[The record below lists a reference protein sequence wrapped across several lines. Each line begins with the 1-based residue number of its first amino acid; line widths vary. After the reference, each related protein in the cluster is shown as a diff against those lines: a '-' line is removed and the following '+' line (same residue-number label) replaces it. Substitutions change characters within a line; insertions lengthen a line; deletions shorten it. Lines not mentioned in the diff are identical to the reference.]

1 MSSGGGK
8 SSPNIFLAI
17 FEGFF
22 KWLEGY
28 GINTAY
34 ILLTLGIAAI
44 AFAFFALDLSSNR
57 ILLFAIG
64 TSPLWLPY
72 ILFFL
77 WFDMWMHYIHGS
89 YDYNQGRVSLVIRL
103 PQDIFKSPAAME
115 IVLTQ
120 LYQTA
125 SPDNLVQTY
134 WDGKHPPTFAL
145 EIISTEGE
153 VSFVINA
160 PRKKFKNFIEASLY
174 GQYPGIEI
182 HELPIDYTARIPLNG
197 EGYTMFGLHFGLKKE
212 DVFPIKT
219 YVDFG
224 LDKDPKEEYK
234 NDPISTVIELLGS
247 LGPGEHLWF
256 QFLISAHRKTS
267 FANGS
272 LTTHKDWTDDI
283 QAKIEDIMGRKEA
296 TYAEDSFV
304 ALKLT
309 DGERDIVKSLERSKT
324 KFAFDTYVKVLYVAK
339 NGNFNS
345 DRIGHSI
352 TSFFAGHDLARNS
365 MSFRW
370 RTDFDY
376 NWWQDP
382 SGKIRQRLKLAELED
397 YKLRTYTPRTPKDT
411 GSILTTEEVATLYHL
426 PGKAVATPGLVRVP
440 SKKAEAPG
448 NLPL

>member
-1 MSSGGGK
+1 MSKGGGESK
-8 SSPNIFLAI
+8 NILLVI

-22 KWLEGY
+22 NWLERF
-28 GINTAY
+28 GINTVY
-34 ILLTLGIAAI
+34 IILTLGIAAI
-44 AFAFFALDLSSNR
+44 AFALFSLDLSSNR

-72 ILFFL
+72 VLFFL
-77 WFDMWMHYIHGS
+77 WFELWMHYIHAC
-89 YDYNQGRVSLVIRL
+89 YDYNQGRVTLLIRL
-103 PQDIFKSPAAME
+103 PQEIFKSPLAME

-134 WDGKHPPTFAL
+134 WDGKHPPTFGL
-145 EIISTEGE
+145 EIISTEGD
-153 VSFVINA
+153 VNFVINA

-182 HELPIDYTARIPLNG
+182 HEMPVDYTARIPLDG
-197 EGYTMFGLHFGLKKE
+197 KGYTLFGLHFGLKKP
-212 DVFPIKT
+212 DAFPLKT

-224 LDKDPKEEYK
+224 LDKDPKEEFK
-234 NDPISTVIELLGS
+234 HDPISTVIELLGS

-272 LTTHKDWTDDI
+272 LFTHNDWTDDI
-283 QAKIEDIMGRKEA
+283 QAEIDKIMGKKDAKDE
-296 TYAEDSFV
+296 EDAFV

-309 DGERDIVKSLERSKT
+309 DGQRDTVKALERSKS
-324 KFAFDTYVKVLYVAK
+324 KFAFNTYVKVIYAAK
-339 NGNFNS
+339 DGHFNS

-352 TSFFAGHDLARNS
+352 TSFFADHDLSRNA

-382 SGKIRQRLKLAELED
+382 SGRIRQSLKLSELAD
-397 YKLRTYTPRTPKDT
+397 YKLRSYTPRTPKDT
-411 GSILTTEEVATLYHL
+411 GSILTTEEVATLFHL
-426 PGKAVATPGLVRVP
+426 PGKVVATPGLVRVP
-440 SKKAEAPG
+440 SKKAEAPS